1 MGTPQEG
8 WLECDG
14 VHEAAAPVDLV
25 SFNGWGVGVVLKA
38 GYPVLRAM
46 HSMLSTPMHGGGCI
60 HRPVYCCWQCPHPR
74 DPQLQC
80 VGLGFDFGDEDAQGR
95 R

>member
-8 WLECDG
+8 WLECDC

-25 SFNGWGVGVVLKA
+25 SFNGWGIGVVLKA

-46 HSMLSTPMHGGGCI
+46 HAMLTTPMHGGGCI
-60 HRPVYCCWQCPHPR
+60 HRPVDCHWQRLHPH

-80 VGLGFDFGDEDAQGR
+80 MGLHFDIGDEDVQ
-95 R
+95 

>member
-38 GYPVLRAM
+38 GYPVLPAM
-46 HSMLSTPMHGGGCI
+46 HAMLTTPMHGGGCI
-60 HRPVYCCWQCPHPR
+60 HRPVYCCWQCPHPH

-80 VGLGFDFGDEDAQGR
+80 VGLRFDFGDEDAQGR